1 MQTVYAFMANFRKER
16 EIKEIEK
23 NVKKL
28 PTTYKGRIE
37 STQIRLQ
44 SLKERSYMHTELKVE
59 GITAAE
65 HKDGDIT
72 RVGDKDIGDRE

>member
-1 MQTVYAFMANFRKER
+1 MRSRPTLEKKEKLKKTER
-16 EIKEIEK
+16 EREK
-23 NVKKL
+23 IVKN
-28 PTTYKGRIE
+28 TYKGRKE

-44 SLKERSYMHTELKVE
+44 ILKERSYMHTELKVE

-72 RVGDKDIGDRE
+72 RVGDKDIGDRK